1 LFDAYQTA
9 TGNLSIIVSTVTIS
23 IVCSPLWTF

>member
-9 TGNLSIIVSTVTIS
+9 TGNLSNIVSTITIS